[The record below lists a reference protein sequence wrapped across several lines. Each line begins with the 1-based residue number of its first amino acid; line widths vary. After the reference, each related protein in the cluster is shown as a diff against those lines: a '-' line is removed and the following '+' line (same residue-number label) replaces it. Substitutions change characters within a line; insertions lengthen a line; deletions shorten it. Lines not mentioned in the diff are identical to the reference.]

1 MIHTATITSK
11 GQITLPS
18 RMRKALGLKAG
29 DRIDFVEDENGDF
42 RLEARRHGLAD
53 LRGIVK
59 AKQPITEEQID
70 RWIEEARAARH
81 GSKR

>member
-1 MIHTATITSK
+1 MTAHSATITSK

-29 DRIDFVEDENGDF
+29 DRITFVEDKNGDY
-42 RLEARRHGLAD
+42 RVEARGHGLAD

-59 AKQPITEEQID
+59 AKKPVAGRQID
-70 RWIEEARAARH
+70 QWIQEARAARFE
-81 GSKR
+81 SK